1 MTFSVCLLVVFL
13 RVVSSPGFSG
23 REGLRLDAGREAER
37 GGGRGGLYMPR
48 APSRAGRR
56 RAAADPGWAFLRTFR
71 DVFWEGKLRK
81 TLLASDRI
89 RGH

>member
-1 MTFSVCLLVVFL
+1 M
-13 RVVSSPGFSG
+13 
-23 REGLRLDAGREAER
+23 AER
-37 GGGRGGLYMPR
+37 GSDWTPVGKRKGEEGGGGLYMPR
-48 APSRAGRR
+48 APSRAGCRR
-56 RAAADPGWAFLRTFR
+56 GAADPGWAFLRTFR